1 MITGHSL
8 GGSMALIFSDLIARH
23 LTENELANTYVYPIA
38 SPRPGLEDL
47 ALEIT

>member
-8 GGSMALIFSDLIARH
+8 GGAMALIFSDIIAKE
-23 LTENELANTYVYPIA
+23 LTEDELVNTYVYPIA

-47 ALEIT
+47 A